1 MQTSPN
7 IFIQV
12 CYWMPGSSILR
23 WTAVAGVL
31 LMTRML
37 WALEWKEA
45 RHKPPPQCSLK
56 RTLYMCIFNLLW
68 PFWFLFPPLTCSL
81 TFFCTWT
88 VSLFC
93 FVLFS
98 FYLII
103 LLSSLWFPVGYI
115 SVTMESQPSHFPDL
129 DLKPLHLDSVTSKCA
144 VSHLVTR
151 VWIV

>member
-45 RHKPPPQCSLK
+45 RHKPPSVLIE
-56 RTLYMCIFNLLW
+56 TDAIYMCIFNLLW
-68 PFWFLFPPLTCSL
+68 PFWFLFPPLTRSL
-81 TFFCTWT
+81 TFF
-88 VSLFC
+88 LHLNGFP
-93 FVLFS
+93 VLFS

-103 LLSSLWFPVGYI
+103 WLSSLWFPVGYI
-115 SVTMESQPSHFPDL
+115 SVTMKSEPSHFPDL